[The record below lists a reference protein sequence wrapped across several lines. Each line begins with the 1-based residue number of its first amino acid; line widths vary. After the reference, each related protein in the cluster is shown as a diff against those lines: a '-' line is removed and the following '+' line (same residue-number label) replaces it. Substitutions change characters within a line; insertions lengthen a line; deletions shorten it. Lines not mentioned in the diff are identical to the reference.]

1 MNIDTINRNW
11 MDKLNDK
18 ANLYEDNKL
27 PIIDFS
33 NDELHYLIYWNWGYS
48 GVSTAA
54 DTINAKNELI
64 ARGIEYNEARA
75 EEINNIVEEIGLY

>member
-11 MDKLNDK
+11 IDKLHDK

-33 NDELHYLIYWNWGYS
+33 DTELHYLIYWNWGYS

-64 ARGIEYNEARA
+64 ARGIEYNEELA
-75 EEINNIVEEIGLY
+75 EQINELCEELY